1 MQNDTLLKFFD
12 TRRPGPRYWATYA
25 TICAGWIIDFYDFFI
40 IGFLLAVI
48 GPVWHLTYGQSS
60 WILLAGGVGAIVG
73 SLVFG
78 TFADRFG
85 RKPVVVIAAAICA
98 LGSGAIALV
107 PDGAWQLLALIR
119 VIVGFGLGGVATV
132 QIALIAELTPT
143 PYRVKLSG
151 FPIMGPSIGIFLAA
165 ISTAALIALLGWRGV
180 ALLGLLPLLICIS
193 YILVMPESPRWLV
206 TKRQGD
212 RARAS
217 IAALLGIPVS
227 EIPIEMGSVVKAP
240 RVSLS
245 ELYRRPGR
253 FWLVVVLW
261 TCLATCNYGVYLWGP
276 TITAMVTHVTV
287 AEAAKYFV
295 YISII
300 GLGGRLFFSVIPRY
314 IGRLRSG
321 QLFGYGVG
329 LTFALAAFLHGSFYA
344 GLSVFVVMLAFNAF
358 FNDGGFCS
366 LTPYTAEI
374 FPVRLAAR
382 GVGLAQAS
390 NGIGKILGPYCLALI
405 AGSSNVMS
413 AQATEAAIL
422 PSFLF
427 LAGCGVVVGVC
438 HTFFAPETLGRALAL
453 DDAEGK
459 EGAQEFSTG
468 TA

>member
-1 MQNDTLLKFFD
+1 L
-12 TRRPGPRYWATYA
+12 G
-25 TICAGWIIDFYDFFI
+25 
-40 IGFLLAVI
+40 
-48 GPVWHLTYGQSS
+48 
-60 WILLAGGVGAIVG
+60 GGVGAILG

-78 TFADRFG
+78 AVADRFG

-107 PDGAWQLLALIR
+107 PDGAWQMFALIR

-143 PYRVKLSG
+143 PYRVKVSG
-151 FPIMGPSIGIFLAA
+151 FPIMGPSIGILLAA
-165 ISTAALIALLGWRGV
+165 VSTAALIALLGWRGV
-180 ALLGLLPLLICIS
+180 ALLGLLPLLVCLS
-193 YILVMPESPRWLV
+193 YIFVMPESPRWLV

-217 IAALLGIPVS
+217 IAVLLGIPVS
-227 EIPIEMGSVVKAP
+227 GIPAEMEPVVKAP
-240 RVSLS
+240 RVSLG
-245 ELYRRPGR
+245 ELYGRPGR

-287 AEAAKYFV
+287 AEAAKYFA

-329 LTFALAAFLHGSFYA
+329 LTFALAAVLHGNFYA
-344 GLSVFVVMLAFNAF
+344 GVSVFVIMLAFNAF

-438 HTFFAPETLGRALAL
+438 HTFFAPETLGRVLAL
-453 DDAEGK
+453 DDTD
-459 EGAQEFSTG
+459 AQAAAHGLPTLTS
-468 TA
+468 

>member
-1 MQNDTLLKFFD
+1 MGSDTMLTFFD
-12 TRRPGPRYWATYA
+12 RGRPGARYWASYV
-25 TICAGWIIDFYDFFI
+25 TICTGWVIDFYDFFI
-40 IGFLLAVI
+40 VGFLLAVI

-60 WILLAGGVGAIVG
+60 WILLGGGVGAILG

-78 TFADRFG
+78 TVADRFG
-85 RKPVVVIAAAICA
+85 RKPTVVIAAAICA
-98 LGSGAIALV
+98 VGSGSIALV
-107 PDGAWQLLALIR
+107 PDGAWQIFALLR
-119 VIVGFGLGGVATV
+119 VIVGFGLGGVATI

-143 PYRVKLSG
+143 PYRVKVSG
-151 FPIMGPSIGIFLAA
+151 FPIMGPSIGTLLAA
-165 ISTAALIALLGWRGV
+165 ISTATLIALLGWRGV
-180 ALLGLLPLLICIS
+180 AVLGMLPLAVCIS
-193 YILVMPESPRWLV
+193 YIVAMPESPRWLV

-217 IAALLGIPVS
+217 IAVLLGIPVA
-227 EIPIEMGSVVKAP
+227 EVPTEMEAVVKVP
-240 RVSLS
+240 RVSLG
-245 ELYRRPGR
+245 ELYGRPGR

-276 TITAMVTHVTV
+276 TITALVTHVTV
-287 AEAAKYFV
+287 AEAARYFV
-295 YISII
+295 YVSII
-300 GLGGRLFFSVIPRY
+300 GLGGRLFFSIIPRY

-321 QLFGYGVG
+321 QVFGYGVG
-329 LTFALAAFLHGSFYA
+329 LTFALAAFFHGSFYA
-344 GLSVFVVMLAFNAF
+344 GVSVFVVMLVFNAF

-413 AQATEAAIL
+413 AQTTEAAIL
-422 PSFLF
+422 PAFLF

-438 HTFFAPETLGRALAL
+438 HTFFAPETLGRPLAL
-453 DDAEGK
+453 DDAESK
-459 EGAQEFSTG
+459 RGAQGYSTLNS
-468 TA
+468 